1 MRARVVKRLV
11 IVSLLVLVMAVGW
24 RSYGSPETGTG
35 TLTLP
40 QPAPNAG
47 ERAPTFTA
55 RTINGEPFELKD
67 EGTYVLTFWSALNE
81 GSSKAG
87 PAFARL
93 AREYSDSKVSFAAI
107 YVSNMSS
114 ARPEDV
120 PYKLLRDASGKLTSL
135 YNVKRVPRLF
145 LIDDGHIVLVH
156 NGYYEDNEKL
166 LKEALRDLLAEKR
179 EDSG

>member
-1 MRARVVKRLV
+1 MKRLV
-11 IVSLLVLVMAVGW
+11 VVSLLVLVLAVGW

-40 QPAPNAG
+40 QPAPNVG

-55 RTINGEPFELKD
+55 QTVSGETFKLKD
-67 EGTYVLTFWSALNE
+67 EGIYVLTFWSTLNE
-81 GSSKAG
+81 GSSEAG
-87 PAFARL
+87 TAFARL
-93 AREYSDSKVSFAAI
+93 AREYSDSGASFAAV
-107 YVSNMSS
+107 YVSNMPGQPKE
-114 ARPEDV
+114 A
-120 PYKLLRDASGKLTSL
+120 PYALLRDESGRLTSL

-145 LIDDGHIVLVH
+145 LIKDGRIVLVH

-166 LKEALRDLLAEKR
+166 LEKALRELLEEKR

>member
-1 MRARVVKRLV
+1 MKRLV
-11 IVSLLVLVMAVGW
+11 IVGLLVLVLAVGW

-40 QPAPNAG
+40 QPAPNVG

-55 RTINGEPFELKD
+55 RTVDGETFELKD
-67 EGTYVLTFWSALNE
+67 KGIYVLTFWSTLNE
-81 GSSKAG
+81 GSSEAR

-93 AREYSDSKVSFAAI
+93 AREYSDSGVSFAAV
-107 YVSNMSS
+107 YVSNMPGM
-114 ARPEDV
+114 PEDA
-120 PYKLLRDASGKLTSL
+120 PYTLLREDSGRLTSL

-145 LIDDGHIVLVH
+145 LIKDGRIALVH

-166 LKEALRDLLAEKR
+166 LQEALRALLEERR
-179 EDSG
+179 EGSG